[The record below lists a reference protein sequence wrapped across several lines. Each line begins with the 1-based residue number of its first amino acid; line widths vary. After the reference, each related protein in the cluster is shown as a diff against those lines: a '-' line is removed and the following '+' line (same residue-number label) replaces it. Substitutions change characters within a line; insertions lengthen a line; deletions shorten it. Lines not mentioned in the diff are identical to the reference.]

1 MRGWMMIVVFC
12 SITGATQGQEMANC
26 QYRYF
31 AGSRQVAS
39 SVCFDK
45 ENRWGI
51 AKAYN
56 RKGEV
61 IYERQLRRIAGH
73 SSVVFSWY
81 NTGGVKTAAWSSAPD
96 GGIQWYKSF
105 TTFTEDGQVN
115 GEIQDSYD
123 DRVTTIAPK
132 EPPAMPTVVVPT
144 KPTAA
149 ECAVIYSSEFWF
161 TNFTPYPVQAIA
173 THRYRPTERYA
184 ITLMPGETKKCG
196 QVILAQQFDE
206 PGRTFDFAAAPLRN
220 AKKQRLVVIPADN
233 KPPDNPAKEVRRF
246 YYEVRRVL

>member
-1 MRGWMMIVVFC
+1 M
-12 SITGATQGQEMANC
+12 AAGQEMTNC

-31 AGSRQVAS
+31 AGSRQLS
-39 SVCFDK
+39 TSVCYDK
-45 ENRWGI
+45 DHHWGI

-73 SSVVFSWY
+73 STVSFSWY
-81 NTGGVKTAAWSSAPD
+81 SNGGVKTAAWSSAPD

-115 GEIQDSYD
+115 GEIEDSYD
-123 DRVTTIAPK
+123 DRVTVKAPR
-132 EPPAMPTVVVPT
+132 EIPATPTVVVPT
-144 KPTAA
+144 KPAVA

-161 TNFTPYPVQAIA
+161 TNFTPFAVQAIA
-173 THRYRPTERYA
+173 THRYRPTERY
-184 ITLMPGETKKCG
+184 IIHLMPGETKKCG

-206 PGRTFDFAAAPLRN
+206 PGRTFDFVAVPLRST
-220 AKKQRLVVIPADN
+220 KKQRLVVITADN
-233 KPPDNPAKEVRRF
+233 RPAENPAKEVRRY
-246 YYEVRRVL
+246 YYEVRRVQ